1 VRQGGVVA
9 DVARL
14 AEGTLVVLVGPSGSG
29 KSTWAHAHVAP
40 EAVVSSDRL
49 RAVVGEGEHDQSAS
63 ADAFAVLRIVV
74 AARVKR
80 RLTTV
85 VDTLGLD
92 AGDRQWCR
100 DLAARHGVPC
110 VAVVVDTPPAE
121 CRRRNAARERRVPA
135 AVLSGQLETFARV
148 RAGLADE
155 GFDEVVVAQPVRVV
169 PPSMTGRT
177 AARPQQPAVPPGP
190 SPAPGPD
197 APDRPAPGPAS
208 SDLRFGLH
216 LSAFDCPGGAAGLAE
231 HLPRVARAAEAA
243 GFDSLWV
250 MDHFRQVPQV
260 GRPWD
265 DMLEP
270 GVALG
275 ALAAA
280 TSRIRLGCLVHAVGY
295 RNLGHLAK
303 VVATLDVLSGGRAW
317 CGLGAGWYEP
327 EYTAYGYP
335 FGSATERLDLLEDA
349 LQVLP
354 LLWGKG
360 SPPFE
365 GRVVRL
371 PETMC
376 YPRPLQAKVPVL
388 VGGGG
393 ERRTLR
399 LVARYA
405 DACNLTGEPDA
416 VRHKVEVL
424 HRHCADVGRD
434 PADIEVTHLSTAL
447 VAPDAAALDAEVAR
461 RAPARGPAGGPAR
474 WRAWTHPGTIEDHV
488 LRVGSL
494 RAAGVQHVVVS
505 LAGVWDSPAVE
516 HYGAVMAA
524 ARTAGPPASHDRDV
538 P

>member
-1 VRQGGVVA
+1 VLRV
-9 DVARL
+9 

-29 KSTWAHAHVAP
+29 KTTWALQTFGP
-40 EAVVSSDRL
+40 DEVVGSDRL
-49 RAVVGEGEHDQSAS
+49 RAVVGEGEHDLAAS
-63 ADAFAVLRIVV
+63 ADAFAVLDLVV
-74 AARVKR
+74 AARVRR

-92 AGDRQWCR
+92 DDRRRGWL
-100 DLAARHGVPC
+100 DLAARHGTPC
-110 VAVVVDTPPAE
+110 VAVVLDIPAAE
-121 CRRRNAARERRVPA
+121 CRRRNASRPHRVPA
-135 AVLSGQLETFARV
+135 GVLTAQLATFADV
-148 RAGLADE
+148 RARLAAE
-155 GFDEVVVAQPVRVV
+155 GFTDVVTAGPTRVV
-169 PPSMTGRT
+169 PPSMTGPVAGATGRSQST
-177 AARPQQPAVPPGP
+177 PQPATDL
-190 SPAPGPD
+190 GPD
-197 APDRPAPGPAS
+197 AETV
-208 SDLRFGLH
+208 RFGLH
-216 LSAFDCPGGAAGLAE
+216 VSAFDAPGGAAALAE
-231 HLPRVARAAEAA
+231 QLPRVARAAEAA

-250 MDHFRQVPQV
+250 MDHFRQIPQV

-265 DMLEP
+265 DMLDS

-335 FGSATERLDLLEDA
+335 FPPARERLDLLEDA
-349 LQVLP
+349 LQALP

-376 YPRPLQAKVPVL
+376 YPRPLQDRVPVL

-399 LVARYA
+399 LVAQYA
-405 DACNLTGEPDA
+405 DACNLTGSADA
-416 VRHKVEVL
+416 VRHKLAVL
-424 HRHCADVGRD
+424 ARHCADVGRD
-434 PADIEVTHLSTAL
+434 CADIEVTHLSTAL
-447 VAPDAAALDAEVAR
+447 VATDPDTLAAEVGR
-461 RAPARGPAGGPAR
+461 RAPARGAAR
-474 WRAWTHPGTIEDHV
+474 WRSWVHPGTVEDHV
-488 LRVGSL
+488 LRVEAL
-494 RAAGVQHVVVS
+494 RSVGVQHVIVS
-505 LAGVWDSPAVE
+505 LVGVWDSPAVE
-516 HYGAVMAA
+516 RYAEVMAA
-524 ARTAGPPASHDRDV
+524 TRAAG
-538 P
+538 

>member
-1 VRQGGVVA
+1 MGQGGAVT
-9 DVARL
+9 DVASL
-14 AEGTLVVLVGPSGSG
+14 ADGTLVVLVGPSAAG
-29 KSTWAHAHVAP
+29 KSTWAAEHLPGAV
-40 EAVVSSDRL
+40 VVSSDRL
-49 RAVVGEGEHDQSAS
+49 RALVGEGENDQAAS
-63 ADAFAVLRIVV
+63 GDAFELLRLAVG
-74 AARVKR
+74 ARVRR

-85 VDTLGLD
+85 VDSLGFE
-92 AGDRQWCR
+92 AADRRWYR

-110 VAVVVDTPPAE
+110 VAVVFDTPAAE

-135 AVLSGQLETFARV
+135 AILAAQLATYARV
-148 RAGLADE
+148 REGLAGE
-155 GFDEVVVAQPVRVV
+155 GFDAVLAAAGTTVRVV
-169 PPSMTGRT
+169 PPSMAGRT
-177 AARPQQPAVPPGP
+177 APRPAGPADDARP
-190 SPAPGPD
+190 SD
-197 APDRPAPGPAS
+197 APAAAAPERPV
-208 SDLRFGLH
+208 RFGLH

-231 HLPRVARAAEAA
+231 HLPRVARTAEAA

-270 GVALG
+270 AVTLG

-280 TSRIRLGCLVHAVGY
+280 TSTIRLGCLVHAVGY
-295 RNLGHLAK
+295 RNVGHLAK

-317 CGLGAGWYEP
+317 CGLGAGWYEA
-327 EYTAYGYP
+327 EHTAYGYP
-335 FGSATERLDLLEDA
+335 FGSARERLDLLEDA
-349 LQVLP
+349 LQALP

-376 YPRPLQAKVPVL
+376 YPRPVQPKVPIL

-416 VRHKVEVL
+416 VRHKVSVL

-434 PADIEVTHLSTAL
+434 PADVEVTHLSTAL
-447 VAPDAAALDAEVAR
+447 VAPDDAALAVETAR
-461 RAPARGPAGGPAR
+461 LAPSRGTAR
-474 WRAWTHPGTIEDHV
+474 WRAWNHPGTVADHV
-488 LRVGSL
+488 VRVGAL
-494 RAAGVQHVVVS
+494 RDAGVQHVVVA

-516 HYGAVMAA
+516 RYGEVVRAVRAA
-524 ARTAGPPASHDRDV
+524 AGPAGGGTMAR
-538 P
+538 

>member
-1 VRQGGVVA
+1 MA

-29 KSTWAHAHVAP
+29 KSTWAHEHVGP
-40 EAVVSSDRL
+40 DAVVSSDRL

-63 ADAFAVLRIVV
+63 ADAFAVLRLVV
-74 AARVKR
+74 AARVRR

-85 VDTLGLD
+85 VDTLGFD
-92 AGDRQWCR
+92 AEDRQWCR

-135 AVLSGQLETFARV
+135 AVLSAQLETFARV
-148 RAGLADE
+148 RAALPGE

-177 AARPQQPAVPPGP
+177 TSRPQPPAVPGPAVPETPG
-190 SPAPGPD
+190 PAPGT
-197 APDRPAPGPAS
+197 GTM
-208 SDLRFGLH
+208 RFGLH

-231 HLPRVARAAEAA
+231 HLPRVARAAEDA

-335 FGSATERLDLLEDA
+335 FGSAAERLDLLEDA
-349 LQVLP
+349 LQALP

-376 YPRPLQAKVPVL
+376 YPRPLQANVPIL

-399 LVARYA
+399 LVAQYA

-424 HRHCADVGRD
+424 RRHCADVGRD
-434 PADIEVTHLSTAL
+434 PADVEVTHLSTAL
-447 VAPDAAALDAEVAR
+447 VAPDAASLRDEVAR
-461 RAPARGPAGGPAR
+461 RAPARGQAR

-488 LRVGSL
+488 LRVGAL

-516 HYGAVMAA
+516 HYGAVVAA
-524 ARTAGPPASHDRDV
+524 ARQSRGPDV